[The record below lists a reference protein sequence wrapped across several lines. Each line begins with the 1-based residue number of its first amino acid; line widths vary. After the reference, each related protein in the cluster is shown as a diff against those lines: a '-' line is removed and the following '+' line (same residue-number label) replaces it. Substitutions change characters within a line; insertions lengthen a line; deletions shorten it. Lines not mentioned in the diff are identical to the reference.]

1 MNYLIQN
8 LGKRKIALFAICFL
22 LLIVAIVYV
31 AIRSSASDT
40 ATPVDI
46 KGYSSAASDAP
57 KGLEAMVKVSVADI
71 VKKNNPNKAGLD
83 SIAPKVRD
91 NSYTTT
97 PPNGDGIIQAKFFVD
112 IESLKQSYLVY
123 ISYYKDSPDKFAGP
137 PSVRCIE
144 NKDDLIYGDFNC
156 QEISPVDDTLSKDAL
171 LSKLPH
177 KDPLYYISGYVDDE
191 GHKHVVVDIDLNTY
205 SEATRKMFQERKEQS
220 LQWIES
226 QDVDPDEYL
235 IEWRNLRRTVI
246 ERNDVNSVHSQH
258 SH

>member
-1 MNYLIQN
+1 MSYLVQN
-8 LGKRKIALFAICFL
+8 LGKRKIALFVISFL
-22 LLIVAIVYV
+22 LLIAAIVYI
-31 AIRSSASDT
+31 AIKSTRSDT

-46 KGYSSAASDAP
+46 NGYSNVAGEAP

-71 VKKNNPNKAGLD
+71 IKKNNPDKADLD
-83 SIAPKVRD
+83 SITPKVRD

-97 PPNGDGIIQAKFFVD
+97 PPSSDGIIQAKFFVD

-123 ISYYKDSPDKFAGP
+123 ISYYKDTPDKFAGP

-144 NKDDLIYGDFNC
+144 NRDDLIYGDFNC

-177 KDPLYYISGYVDDE
+177 KDPLYYISGYVDSE
-191 GHKHVVVDIDLNTY
+191 GAKHVVVDIDLNTY
-205 SEATRKMFQERKEQS
+205 SEATRKMFHERKEQS
-220 LQWIES
+220 LEWIKS
-226 QDVDPDEYL
+226 QNVNPDEYL

-246 ERNDVNSVHSQH
+246 ERNNVNSLHTH
-258 SH
+258 

>member
-1 MNYLIQN
+1 MSYLIQN
-8 LGKRKIALFAICFL
+8 LGKRKIALFVISFL
-22 LLIVAIVYV
+22 LFIAAIVYIV
-31 AIRSSASDT
+31 IKSTPSDT

-46 KGYSSAASDAP
+46 SGYSNAAGEAP
-57 KGLEAMVKVSVADI
+57 KGLESMVKVSLADI
-71 VKKNNPNKAGLD
+71 IKKNNPNKAGLD

-91 NSYTTT
+91 NSYTAT
-97 PPNGDGIIQAKFFVD
+97 PPNSDGIIQAKFFVD

-123 ISYYKDSPDKFAGP
+123 ISYYKDTPDKFAGP

-144 NKDDLIYGDFNC
+144 NKDDLIYGDFDC

-177 KDPLYYISGYVDDE
+177 KDPLYYISGYVDSE

-220 LQWIES
+220 LQWIKS
-226 QDVDPDEYL
+226 QDVDSDEYL

-246 ERNDVNSVHSQH
+246 ERNNVNSVHTH
-258 SH
+258 

>member
-1 MNYLIQN
+1 MNYLVQN
-8 LGKRKIALFAICFL
+8 LGKRKIALFIICSL
-22 LLIVAIVYV
+22 LLVMAVVYIAIQ
-31 AIRSSASDT
+31 STSSDT
-40 ATPVDI
+40 AAPVDI

-57 KGLEAMVKVSVADI
+57 KGLESMVKVSVADI
-71 VKKNNPNKAGLD
+71 VKKNNPDKPNLD
-83 SIAPKVRD
+83 SITPKVRD

-97 PPNGDGIIQAKFFVD
+97 PPNSDGIVQAKFFVD

-123 ISYYKDSPDKFAGP
+123 ISYYKDTPDKFAGP

-177 KDPLYYISGYVDDE
+177 KDPLYYISGYVDSE
-191 GHKHVVVDIDLNTY
+191 GAKHVVVDIDLNTY
-205 SEATRKMFQERKEQS
+205 SEATRKMFYERKEQS
-220 LQWIES
+220 LQWITS
-226 QDVDPDEYL
+226 QDVNPDEYL

-246 ERNDVNSVHSQH
+246 ERNNVDSVHAH
-258 SH
+258 

>member
-1 MNYLIQN
+1 MSYLVQN
-8 LGKRKIALFAICFL
+8 LGKRKIALFVISFL
-22 LLIVAIVYV
+22 LFIAAIVYIV
-31 AIRSSASDT
+31 IKSTPSDT

-46 KGYSSAASDAP
+46 KGYSSAAGDAP

-71 VKKNNPNKAGLD
+71 VKKNNPDKAGLD
-83 SIAPKVRD
+83 SITPKVRD

-97 PPNGDGIIQAKFFVD
+97 PPNSDGIIQAKFFVD

-123 ISYYKDSPDKFAGP
+123 ISYYKNTPDKFAGP

-156 QEISPVDDTLSKDAL
+156 QEISSVDDTLSKDAL

-177 KDPLYYISGYVDDE
+177 KDPLYYISGYVDSE
-191 GHKHVVVDIDLNTY
+191 GHKHVIVDIDLNTY
-205 SEATRKMFQERKEQS
+205 SEATRKMFQERKAQS
-220 LQWIES
+220 LQWIKS
-226 QDVDPDEYL
+226 QSVNSDEYL

-246 ERNDVNSVHSQH
+246 ERNNVNSVHSH
-258 SH
+258 